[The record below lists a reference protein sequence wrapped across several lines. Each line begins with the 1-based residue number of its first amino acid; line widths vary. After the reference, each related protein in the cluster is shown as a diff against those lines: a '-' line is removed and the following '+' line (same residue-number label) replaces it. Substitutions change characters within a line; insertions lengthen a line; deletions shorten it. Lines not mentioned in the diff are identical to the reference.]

1 MEIRLLFKDEV
12 NNVSE
17 LEDKLNEIGFNLE
30 YKMGVI
36 GMVIDQD
43 NKVIYQRRGPK
54 ANGDCNMLSDVGG
67 AVEDYDV
74 TFRDALYRELKEEV
88 GNDVNVEIEHFMCA
102 FLKVYFDHKLNR
114 EVNRIFL
121 VYKMN
126 LIDGEFKINEPG
138 KAIGYEKYDINNIPN
153 SEVME
158 TSLFIND
165 FYIRNYL

>member
-102 FLKVYFDHKLNR
+102 FLKVYFDHKLNK
-114 EVNRIFL
+114 EVNRIFF

-138 KAIGYEKYDINNIPN
+138 KAIGYEKFDINNIPN
-153 SEVME
+153 DEVME